1 MKKEALVDPVV
12 ELLYDVRH
20 NTNEE
25 QILNYAKK
33 FANDE
38 VIGLKLLSNLK
49 LTEEAKAVFARS
61 SNTEIRRKLAGMAE
75 NIESTKTQLRLAH
88 DKDKVVK
95 EELARTTTKE
105 EIKEILFRTNPEW
118 NGNYKIRGTCLRR
131 MRNQNIIERFI
142 LTSHIDILAKYAD
155 YILQN
160 RHMSRYNLNI
170 FVILCTELSAKQ
182 KEMARNHPQFD
193 KYIKLT

>member
-1 MKKEALVDPVV
+1 MKKEALGDPVM

-49 LTEEAKAVFARS
+49 LTEEAKAVVARS

-105 EIKEILFRTNPEW
+105 EIKEILFRTNPEG

-170 FVILCTELSAKQ
+170 FVILCTELSARQ